1 MAGVVVDEE
10 RLTSKL
16 RWNVIPFV
24 FLLYVIAILDRVNV
38 GVAAL
43 TMNKDLGISATVF
56 GTISGIFFISY
67 FIFEIPSNAILYRVG
82 ARIWIARI
90 MITWGLVTVF
100 QGLARGAMDIG
111 ILRFLLGAA
120 EAGFFPGIVLYLTF
134 WFPARSYARAITL
147 FATAVAI
154 ANIIGAPVSG
164 WIVGNG
170 GWLGLV
176 GWRWVFILEGIPA
189 VILGV
194 VTLFVLVDR
203 PQKAKFLSEDE
214 KKWLAARL
222 AAEHEARLKVVR
234 VSEWGALKNGW
245 LWYFA
250 VCYFGFVFGLYALV
264 FWMPQIVKGLSSSFS
279 TTQIGFI
286 TAIPYICAVISMVLV
301 ANHSDK
307 VMERRLHAGIPL
319 IVAAVAALGLTM
331 TENVVLSIIL
341 LSVATMGIYTFLATF
356 WTLPTAILGEAAAAV
371 GIALINS
378 VGNLGGFVGP
388 FVIGFL
394 ADRTHTMSAGMYA
407 LAAILLIAGI
417 LTMAVPKKHEEAVA
431 KAPAVEPTT

>member
-1 MAGVVVDEE
+1 MASAVVDEE
-10 RLTSKL
+10 QLTSKL
-16 RWNVIPFV
+16 RRNVIPFV

-43 TMNKDLGISATVF
+43 TMNKELGISATAF

-67 FIFEIPSNAILYRVG
+67 FIFEVPSNAILYRVG

-90 MITWGLVTVF
+90 MITWGIVTLL
-100 QGLARGAMDIG
+100 QGLARGAMDLG
-111 ILRFLLGAA
+111 ILRFILGAA

-134 WFPARSYARAITL
+134 WFPARTYARAITL
-147 FATAVAI
+147 FATAVAV
-154 ANIIGAPVSG
+154 ANIVGSPISG
-164 WIVGNG
+164 WIVGT
-170 GWLGLV
+170 V

-189 VILGV
+189 VILGII
-194 VTLFVLVDR
+194 TLFVLVDR
-203 PQKAKFLSEDE
+203 PQKAQFLSEDE

-222 AAEHEARLKVVR
+222 AAEHEARLKVVK

-307 VMERRLHAGIPL
+307 VMERRFHAGVPL
-319 IVAAVAALGLTM
+319 IVAAVAAFGLTT
-331 TENVVLSIIL
+331 TENVVVSIIL
-341 LSVATMGIYTFLATF
+341 LSIATMGIYTFLATF

-388 FVIGFL
+388 FVIGYL
-394 ADRTHTMSAGMYA
+394 ADSTHTMSAGMYA
-407 LAAILLIAGI
+407 LAVILLIAGV
-417 LTMAVPKKHEEAVA
+417 LTVAVPKKHEEAVSQT
-431 KAPAVEPTT
+431 PAVEAGA